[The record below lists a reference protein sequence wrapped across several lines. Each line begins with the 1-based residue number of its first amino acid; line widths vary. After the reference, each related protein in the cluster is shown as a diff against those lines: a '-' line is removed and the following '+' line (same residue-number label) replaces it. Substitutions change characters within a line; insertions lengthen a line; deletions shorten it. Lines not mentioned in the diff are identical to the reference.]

1 MLDALLRYEFLQNAV
16 AAVLLGAAACGIVGS
31 LLFVNRLSSL
41 AGGISHTVFGGLGF
55 SLLAGVHP
63 LVGAASASVLASLSL
78 GWISARKRER
88 ADAAVAA
95 VWSVGMSL
103 GLVFVSLAPG
113 YKGDLM
119 GYLFGSILAITRE
132 DLALTAAVC
141 LASIAF
147 VALQYRRIV
156 AVSFDPEFSRA
167 RGIASGVL
175 FGAFLCLTGLT
186 VVVLMRSVGLVMVIA
201 LLSIPP
207 ATARLLSY
215 RLPGMIFLSSV
226 ISALSGLAGIAVSW
240 WLDLPA
246 GASIVLCAGT
256 VFAAVSGSLRVRR
269 SLAAAGRAGKPG
281 HAVAGDSPVADPASE

>member
-1 MLDALLRYEFLQNAV
+1 MIDALTRYEFLQNAV

-55 SLLAGVHP
+55 SLLARVHP
-63 LVGAASASVLASLSL
+63 LIGAASASLIASLAL
-78 GWISARKRER
+78 GWMSARKRER

-119 GYLFGSILAITRE
+119 GYLFGSVLAITRE
-132 DLALTAAVC
+132 DLALTALVS
-141 LASIAF
+141 LASAVFLAF
-147 VALQYRRIV
+147 QYRRIL

-167 RGIASGVL
+167 RGISSGLL

-207 ATARLLSY
+207 ATARMLTH
-215 RLPGMIFLSSV
+215 RLPGMVVLSSV

-246 GASIVLCAGT
+246 GASIVLCAGAL
-256 VFAAVSGSLRVRR
+256 FALVTASVRLLR
-269 SLAAAGRAGKPG
+269 STA
-281 HAVAGDSPVADPASE
+281 PVG

>member
-1 MLDALLRYEFLQNAV
+1 MIDALTRYEFLQNAL

-63 LVGAASASVLASLSL
+63 LAGAASASIIASLAL
-78 GWISARKRER
+78 GWMSARKRER

-103 GLVFVSLAPG
+103 GLVFASLAPG

-119 GYLFGSILAITRE
+119 GYLFGSVLAITQE
-132 DLALTAAVC
+132 DLALTALVS
-141 LASIAF
+141 LASVAF
-147 VALQYRRIV
+147 LVLQYRRIL

-167 RGIASGVL
+167 RGIASGLL

-207 ATARLLSY
+207 ATARMLTH
-215 RLPGMIFLSSV
+215 RLPGMIVLSSV

-246 GASIVLCAGT
+246 GPSIVLCAGAL
-256 VFAAVSGSLRVRR
+256 FALTNGSVRAR
-269 SLAAAGRAGKPG
+269 QSLLSVGGAGKPQQPA
-281 HAVAGDSPVADPASE
+281 AVRS